1 MIRIVVIAMAGLL
14 YRYSGRPVANLTG
27 TKMEVLRW
35 KNSSCRISSET
46 TRCRYNIGAVHKI
59 KNSAKNMLKRACKSE
74 KQVLLYFSRLERGAN
89 EKKLWKINKKSC
101 WHSTLSLISYQS
113 CGWRGS
119 EAGGTLITE
128 QWNTLDLENSLQ
140 SFVETRRTINS
151 KNGNGTENWN

>member
-1 MIRIVVIAMAGLL
+1 MSSWQATGAKKIPSLKKQPTKQEGQAAPAIAMIRIVVIAMAGLL

-74 KQVLLYFSRLERGAN
+74 KQVLLYFSRLERGKN
-89 EKKLWKINKKSC
+89 EKEALKNKTKKLLTKALEFDI
-101 WHSTLSLISYQS
+101 LSELRPTRE
-113 CGWRGS
+113 RGRG
-119 EAGGTLITE
+119 EH
-128 QWNTLDLENSLQ
+128 W
-140 SFVETRRTINS
+140 
-151 KNGNGTENWN
+151 